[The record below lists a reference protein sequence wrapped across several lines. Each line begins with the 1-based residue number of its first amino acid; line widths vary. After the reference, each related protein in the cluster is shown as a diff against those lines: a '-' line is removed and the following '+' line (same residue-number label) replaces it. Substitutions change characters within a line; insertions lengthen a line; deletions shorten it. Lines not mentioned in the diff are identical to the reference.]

1 MKRFITI
8 VVVTLCALSAS
19 AQNLRRIEGVVQD
32 SKGVAIA
39 NASLKISG
47 TETIFKT
54 NSDGTFSIDVPSI
67 AYGIVAETEIHKPK
81 FKEIDGTYMVFYLS
95 PKPYKDTEK
104 GKAEQARLAAEKEAA
119 EKAKAEEQKRIAE
132 QKEAARKTREQVA
145 KVAAEKR
152 RKEYAKIQKGF
163 GSIVNVSYGMGL
175 NYPYPTVGVSYT
187 AGYKFNNQIYLGG
200 GVGVNLNVHG
210 GQAIREVGAVY
221 NNEILNPSLISVP
234 VFAYFRANLID
245 RRCSPFFAIS
255 AGSNLSP
262 KQTLLLDLYDVKYN
276 TIGAFVNPQ
285 LGINFRTTTK
295 TSIYFAVGF
304 QGFTAPS
311 CIKYTGYNATF
322 RSAFGYG
329 LDFHFG
335 LTF

>member
-1 MKRFITI
+1 MKRFILFLAFI
-8 VVVTLCALSAS
+8 LCTLNIS
-19 AQNLRRIEGVVQD
+19 AQNMRRVDGIVRD
-32 SKGVAIA
+32 NKGLAIS
-39 NASLKISG
+39 NATLKIHN
-47 TETIFKT
+47 TDVVFNV
-54 NSDGTFSIDVPSI
+54 NSDGTFSIEIPTS
-67 AYGIVAETEIHKPK
+67 AYGLVAESDNYKPR
-81 FKEIDGTYMVFYLS
+81 FMEVDGTYMTFYLS
-95 PKPYKDTEK
+95 PKPYKDTAK
-104 GKAEQARLAAEKEAA
+104 GKAEQARLVAEKEAA
-119 EKAKAEEQKRIAE
+119 AKAKAEEQRRIAE
-132 QKEAARKTREQVA
+132 QKEAARKTREQAA

-152 RKEYAKIQKGF
+152 RKEYAKVQKGF
-163 GSIVNVSYGMGL
+163 GSTVNVSYGMGL

-255 AGSNLSP
+255 AGGNLSP

-285 LGINFRTTTK
+285 FGVNFRTTTK